1 MYYYFVTIRNYIFKN
16 YLFDFHIPKAKYIV
30 NAECIVFIVT
40 SVVVPHKNSKTH
52 CTKNEGLRIKKSIKN
67 FLSKCDQIR
76 SLLRIWPNLMKKSLT
91 ENFFLCAVT
100 PCNFRLELDL
110 C

>member
-1 MYYYFVTIRNYIFKN
+1 MNYYFVTIRNYIFKN

-30 NAECIVFIVT
+30 NAECMVFIVT

-67 FLSKCDQIR
+67 FLSKCDQIGSLVKFTEEILNRKLLFVR
-76 SLLRIWPNLMKKSLT
+76 SDALQFSFRI
-91 ENFFLCAVT
+91 
-100 PCNFRLELDL
+100 
-110 C
+110 